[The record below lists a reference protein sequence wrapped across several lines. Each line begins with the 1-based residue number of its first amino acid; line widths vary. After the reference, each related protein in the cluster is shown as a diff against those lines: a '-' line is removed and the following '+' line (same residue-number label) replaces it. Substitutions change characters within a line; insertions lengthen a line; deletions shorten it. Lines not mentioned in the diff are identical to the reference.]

1 MKNLTQSGSQI
12 DISITQR
19 TKAWWQNSKLSQ
31 VIKGFNKGFFILL
44 IYELIEEA
52 LEEFIAWG
60 ITTAIAKAISFLLVV
75 FLTQA
80 TKVTAKSIVVVLKPV
95 IKKLIYVEGND
106 KMEKLKSFFANIKA
120 NWKNYLSIV
129 SAVATAIIPFVQ
141 NLMDFGI
148 GIQVFGFNIVPFAMI
163 ILTSIVAIVG
173 VFVDGVHGNSMW
185 TKIVETKNAFTA
197 EVAKQ
202 KQEAKASAE
211 AEKLVLKEQAE
222 AKKAIEAQKKA
233 EFEALVAKKKAELEA
248 QKNI

>member
-1 MKNLTQSGSQI
+1 M
-12 DISITQR
+12 
-19 TKAWWQNSKLSQ
+19 
-31 VIKGFNKGFFILL
+31 L

-120 NWKNYLSIV
+120 NWKNYLAIV

-148 GIQVFGFNIVPFAMI
+148 GIQVCGFNIIPFVMI

-173 VFVDGVHGNSMW
+173 VVVDGVHGNSLW

-202 KQEAKASAE
+202 KEETKANAE

-222 AKKAIEAQKKA
+222 AERLAKEEIEAQKKAEQEAIAQAKAEAEKAIEAQKKA